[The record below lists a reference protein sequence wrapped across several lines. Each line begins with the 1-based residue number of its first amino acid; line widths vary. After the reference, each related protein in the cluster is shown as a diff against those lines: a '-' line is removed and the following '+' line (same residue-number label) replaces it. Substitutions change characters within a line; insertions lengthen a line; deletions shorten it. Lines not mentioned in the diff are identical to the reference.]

1 MAEFKF
7 KFIKLRLMFI
17 LLLPF
22 ESDLGVDVLVYFILL
37 IGVMQSELV
46 GLLLRPLSEAVE
58 DINESRFCDLG
69 SSSTIDKFR

>member
-22 ESDLGVDVLVYFILL
+22 ESDRGVEVLVYFILL

-58 DINESRFCDLG
+58 DINESLFCDLG